1 MNMSV
6 NVYQIVTDRILEALE
21 NGTVPWRKPWTG
33 VRTGAYSRSTGRP
46 YSVLNQMLLGKP
58 GEYLTYKQATEAGG
72 QVRKGE
78 KASFV
83 VFWKMLPVTEKNKD
97 GKEVKKIVPL
107 LKYYNVFHID
117 QCDGITAKYK
127 AEDLKPSEPIE
138 EAENVL
144 ADYSARSGC
153 PIINSKQD
161 RAYYSPSLDEIHL
174 PLREQFMEIAEY
186 YATAFHESVHST
198 GHKSR
203 LNRLDSAAF
212 FGNEVYSKEEL
223 VAEMGS
229 AILMNEMGIE
239 VPSTFQNSA
248 AYIQSWLKA
257 LKNDNRMI
265 VAASGKAEKAV
276 KLILGIEEE
285 KKNAGTY
292 SED

>member
-1 MNMSV
+1 MSV

-117 QCDGITAKYK
+117 QCDGIQPKYK
-127 AEDLKPSEPIE
+127 AEDLRPAEPIE

-144 ADYSARSGC
+144 ADYSERSGC
-153 PIINSKQD
+153 PIIHAKQD
-161 RAYYSPSLDEIHL
+161 RAYYSPTLDEIHL

-265 VAASGKAEKAV
+265 VAAAGKAEKAV
-276 KLILGIEEE
+276 KMILNIEDGKKEE
-285 KKNAGTY
+285 C
-292 SED
+292 E

>member
-1 MNMSV
+1 MSV

-117 QCDGITAKYK
+117 QCDGIQPKYK

-144 ADYSARSGC
+144 ADYSERSGC
-153 PIINSKQD
+153 PIIHAKQD
-161 RAYYSPSLDEIHL
+161 SAYYSPTLDEIHL

-265 VAASGKAEKAV
+265 VAAAGKAEKAV
-276 KLILGIEEE
+276 KLILNIEDN
-285 KKNAGTY
+285 KKEVV
-292 SED
+292 EDETVS